1 MRGLILAAGE
11 GKRALKVTG
20 SYLKCLFPISD
31 RSDTLLGT
39 LISQLHAAMIQ
50 DLVIVGGY
58 RYNELQAFLSR
69 FCSRTNIYTEYILLN
84 ASPECSQGPIFSF
97 LRTESECSSND
108 QCLLLPADTLFHPR
122 LFSWL
127 SSLEDS
133 FASFPDKTIHLVYA
147 DYLLGISD
155 KSQIIACDSNSQ
167 VSDIRT
173 YKAWKKLSFA
183 SSSSPKVMIPIVIFP
198 NSFFL
203 VARRGV
209 ESGFTQVIQLLID
222 LLMNGSEW
230 KIYAHHF
237 KAESWIFQDFDN
249 PADFQK
255 VSSLLKKIQEE

>member
-11 GKRALKVTG
+11 GKRAQKVTG

-39 LISQLHAAMIQ
+39 LISHLHAAMIQ
-50 DLVIVGGY
+50 DLVIVGGF

-69 FCSRTNIYTEYILLN
+69 FCSRTNIYTEYILLD
-84 ASPECSQGPIFSF
+84 ARPECSQGPIFSF
-97 LRTESECSSND
+97 LGAESECSSND

-122 LFSWL
+122 LFPWL

-133 FASFPDKTIHLVYA
+133 FASFPDKTMHLVYA
-147 DYLLGISD
+147 DHLSGISD
-155 KSQIIACDSNSQ
+155 KTQIIACNSNSQ
-167 VSDIRT
+167 VSDIRP

-198 NSFFL
+198 GSFFL

-222 LLMNGSEW
+222 LLMNESEW

-237 KAESWIFQDFDN
+237 KDESWVFQDFDV
-249 PADFQK
+249 PADI
-255 VSSLLKKIQEE
+255 KKLEKMLE

>member
-11 GKRALKVTG
+11 GKRAQKATG

-58 RYNELQAFLSR
+58 RYNELQAFISR
-69 FCSRTNIYTEYILLN
+69 FCSRTNIYTEYILLD
-84 ASPECSQGPIFSF
+84 ARPKCSQGPIFSF
-97 LRTESECSSND
+97 LRAESECSSDN

-147 DYLLGISD
+147 DHLSGISD
-155 KSQIIACDSNSQ
+155 KTQIIMCNSNSQ
-167 VSDIRT
+167 VSDIRP
-173 YKAWKKLSFA
+173 YKTWKKLSYT

-198 NSFFL
+198 GSFFP
-203 VARRGV
+203 VARQGV
-209 ESGFTQVIQLLID
+209 ESGFTQVIQLLVD
-222 LLMNGSEW
+222 LLMSESEW

-237 KAESWIFQDFDN
+237 KAESRVFQDFDV
-249 PADFQK
+249 PTDI
-255 VSSLLKKIQEE
+255 KKLEKMLE